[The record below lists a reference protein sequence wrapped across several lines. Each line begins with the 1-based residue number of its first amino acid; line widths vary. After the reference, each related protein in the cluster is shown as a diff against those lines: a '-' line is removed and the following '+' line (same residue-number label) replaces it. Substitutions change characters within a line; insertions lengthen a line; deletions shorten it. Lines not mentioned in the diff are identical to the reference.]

1 MVFVY
6 SEKLQKK
13 PTGLGRAGFVPAS
26 DASNRIAGGM
36 DSDEPG
42 FVTSLKV
49 RLFLRGFLLLFIY
62 YLLIAHDLKIG
73 KAFLEK

>member
-1 MVFVY
+1 MLIMVSFVY

-26 DASNRIAGGM
+26 DASNRIAAIHADASFNGIARGL

-42 FVTSLKV
+42 FIY
-49 RLFLRGFLLLFIY
+49 FLIHLTMF
-62 YLLIAHDLKIG
+62 KC
-73 KAFLEK
+73 

>member
-1 MVFVY
+1 MVLFGY

-26 DASNRIAGGM
+26 DASNRIAGGL

-42 FVTSLKV
+42 FIYFLIHLSIYIEILKK
-49 RLFLRGFLLLFIY
+49 L
-62 YLLIAHDLKIG
+62 DLVAI
-73 KAFLEK
+73 